1 MALLAAM
8 GVGVLGLLSILSSG
22 VGLFVA
28 VSGRRA
34 LEAAL
39 ADDRAKGVRDRGVL
53 MVDQIRHP
61 VLRWLVH
68 RAGAMAG
75 TVLIAALRDRLAMLF
90 RSAILGI
97 LVGVGLI
104 VFAFH
109 VPGLMA

>member
-1 MALLAAM
+1 MALLAAV
-8 GVGVLGLLSILSSG
+8 GVGVLGFLSILSSG

-34 LEAAL
+34 LDAAL
-39 ADDRAKGVRDRGVL
+39 ADERARGMRERGVL
-53 MVDQIRHP
+53 LVDQIRHP
-61 VLRWLVH
+61 VLRWLVN

-75 TVLIAALRDRLAMLF
+75 TVLIAALRDRLTALF
-90 RSAILGI
+90 RAAVFGM